1 MLVIVGLG
9 NKGKQYDNTYHNLGF
24 MALDHFANSHG
35 LAFTK
40 SKYFAEVA
48 EGMIGQ
54 NKVTLLKPS
63 TFMNA
68 SGKSVGDI
76 VRKLKL
82 PLSNLLV
89 VYDDIDLDF
98 GAIRIRAK
106 GSAGTH
112 NGMRDIVNNLSSQD
126 FARVRVGSG
135 RPEGNMD
142 LATFVLS
149 KISKDKMDILD
160 TTFSKTTKCIDMFI
174 EKNGSVEN
182 INIGEL

>member
-24 MALDHFANSHG
+24 MAVDRYAESRG
-35 LAFTK
+35 LSFTK
-40 SKYFAEVA
+40 TKYFGEVA
-48 EGMIGQ
+48 EGMVGST
-54 NKVTLLKPS
+54 KVTLLKPS
-63 TFMNA
+63 TYMNA

-82 PLSNLLV
+82 PLKNILV

-98 GAIRIRAK
+98 GALRVRSK

-112 NGMRDIVNNLSSQD
+112 NGMRDIVNSLSSED
-126 FARVRVGSG
+126 FARIRVGSG
-135 RPEGNMD
+135 RPEGSMD

-149 KISKDKMDILD
+149 KISKDKLDMLD
-160 TTFSKTTKCIDMFI
+160 TTFNKVTKCIDLYI

-182 INIGEL
+182 ININEL

>member
-1 MLVIVGLG
+1 
-9 NKGKQYDNTYHNLGF
+9 
-24 MALDHFANSHG
+24 MAVDHFASSHN
-35 LAFTK
+35 LEFTK
-40 SKYFAEVA
+40 NKYFGEVA
-48 EGMIGQ
+48 EGMVGDK
-54 NKVTLLKPS
+54 KVTLLKPS
-63 TFMNA
+63 TYMNA

-82 PLSNLLV
+82 HLSNILV

-112 NGMRDIVNNLSSQD
+112 NGMRDIVTSLNSQD

-142 LATFVLS
+142 LASFVLS
-149 KISKDKMDILD
+149 KISKDKLD
-160 TTFSKTTKCIDMFI
+160 LLNNTFVKTTKCIDMFI

-182 INIGEL
+182 ININEL

>member
-24 MALDHFANSHG
+24 MAVDRFADSVG
-35 LAFTK
+35 LSFTK
-40 SKYFAEVA
+40 SKYFGEVA
-48 EGMIGQ
+48 EGMVNGT
-54 NKVTLLKPS
+54 KVTLLKPS
-63 TFMNA
+63 TYMNC
-68 SGKSVGDI
+68 SGKSVGDV

-82 PLSNLLV
+82 PLSNILV

-98 GAIRIRAK
+98 GAIRVRAK

-112 NGMRDIVNNLSSQD
+112 NGMRDIVNMLSSEE
-126 FARVRVGSG
+126 FARIRVGSG

-149 KISKDKMDILD
+149 KISKDKLDILD
-160 TTFSKTTKCIDMFI
+160 DTFTKVSKCIHKYI
-174 EKNGSVEN
+174 ANNGSVEN
-182 INIGEL
+182 ININEL

>member
-9 NKGKQYDNTYHNLGF
+9 NKGKQYENTYHNLGF
-24 MALDHFANSHG
+24 MAVDHFAKEHG
-35 LAFTK
+35 MSFTK
-40 SKYFAEVA
+40 TKYFGEVA
-48 EGMIGQ
+48 EGMVGQ

-63 TFMNA
+63 TYMNA
-68 SGKSVGDI
+68 SGKSVGDV

-82 PLSNLLV
+82 PLKNILV

-98 GAIRIRAK
+98 GAIRVRAK

-112 NGMRDIVNNLSSQD
+112 NGMRDIINVLSSED

-135 RPEGNMD
+135 RPEGRMD

-149 KISKDKMDILD
+149 KISKDRLD
-160 TTFSKTTKCIDMFI
+160 ELSETFRKTTKCIDMFI

-182 INIGEL
+182 ININEL